1 MKLLLKFLFQIPL
14 LYFLVIGVNSIVS
27 DNYLISSLVG
37 IFVLFLYTTGDY
49 LDGAKDD
56 Y

>member
-14 LYFLVIGVNSIVS
+14 LYFLVFGVNSIVG
-27 DNYLISSLVG
+27 DNFWISSLV
-37 IFVLFLYTTGDY
+37 ITAVLFLYTTGDY

-56 Y
+56 

>member
-1 MKLLLKFLFQIPL
+1 MKLLLKFLFQMPL
-14 LYFLVIGVNSIVS
+14 LYFLVIGVYSVVG
-27 DNYLISSLVG
+27 DNHLISALVG

-56 Y
+56 